1 MYWPIGAPRV
11 YATNRLDLG
20 KLAEDVNDEV
30 QPDLVTLSSPTQAS
44 EADGQDETEKPTT
57 QSSSKSRTSKRSAY
71 LKDTV
76 LDYSQDDRVGGEIV
90 AVKLSRSGHLFVSIT
105 AATLSVWQTK
115 VSIHTLSKISKSN
128 MSAYFSSCNCC

>member
-20 KLAEDVNDEV
+20 KLSEDVHDDD
-30 QPDLVTLSSPTQAS
+30 QPDLVTLAAPSQAS
-44 EADGQDETEKPTT
+44 EAGGQNETEQPTT
-57 QSSSKSRTSKRSAY
+57 QSSSKSRSSKRSLY

-115 VSIHTLSKISKSN
+115 VSSYRFTE
-128 MSAYFSSCNCC
+128 F